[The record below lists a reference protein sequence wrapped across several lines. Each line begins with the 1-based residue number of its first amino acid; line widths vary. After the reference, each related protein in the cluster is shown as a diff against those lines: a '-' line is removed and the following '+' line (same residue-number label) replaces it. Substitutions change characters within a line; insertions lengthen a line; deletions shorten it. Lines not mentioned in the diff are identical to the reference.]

1 MTTGGRGIPRL
12 QELSYLEVAATAVSE
27 EVPFEGIRRRM
38 VDHMIKLG
46 MENPGTGNIAA
57 YKPAIDNPKRLDS
70 AVEELASITGQRPAV
85 TRAKKSISNF
95 KLREGMAIGAKV
107 TLRGPRMYEFLDR
120 LVNVAIPR
128 IRDFRGVPTRSFD
141 GRGNYT
147 LGIKE
152 QLIFPEVDYDKVD
165 QVHGLDITFVTT
177 AERDD
182 EALALLSAFGM
193 PFRRQAQR
201 PAVEAQAS

>member
-1 MTTGGRGIPRL
+1 MARLRDIYRKSILPQLQKEFGYSNPNEVPRL
-12 QELSYLEVAATAVSE
+12 EKIVINV
-27 EVPFEGIRRRM
+27 
-38 VDHMIKLG
+38 G
-46 MENPGTGNIAA
+46 MGE
-57 YKPAIDNPKRLDS
+57 AIDNPKRLDS

-165 QVHGLDITFVTT
+165 KVHGMDITFVTT

-201 PAVEAQAS
+201 QAVEAQAS

>member
-1 MTTGGRGIPRL
+1 MSRLKDTYRKSIMPQLQKEFGYANPPEVPRL
-12 QELSYLEVAATAVSE
+12 GE
-27 EVPFEGIRRRM
+27 
-38 VDHMIKLG
+38 
-46 MENPGTGNIAA
+46 
-57 YKPAIDNPKRLDS
+57 AIDNPKRLDS
-70 AVEELASITGQRPAV
+70 AVEELAAITGQRPVV

-95 KLREGMAIGAKV
+95 KLREGMSIGAKV

-165 QVHGLDITFVTT
+165 MVHGMDITFVTT

-193 PFRRQAQR
+193 PFRRQPQR
-201 PAVEAQAS
+201 QSVEAQAS